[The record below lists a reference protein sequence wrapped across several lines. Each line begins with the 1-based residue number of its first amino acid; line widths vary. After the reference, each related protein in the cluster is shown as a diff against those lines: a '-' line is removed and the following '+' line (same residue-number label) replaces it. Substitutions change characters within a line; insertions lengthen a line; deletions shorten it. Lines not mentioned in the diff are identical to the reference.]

1 MHLKTLLQQRKKQ
14 IILGLVLGFVFAAG
28 VFTPSVSNAMF
39 GISMSSIITFVF
51 KAAAYIFNFIFG
63 IFFVIAAWLVNFT
76 LQLNE
81 TVADKNFNTIAD
93 VGWRI
98 CRDVAN
104 LGFVLLTVIMA
115 FTTIIRVQS
124 YGAKKLLLNLVIA
137 AVVVNFSFVIAGTLI
152 DFSNVL
158 TSFFI
163 HRISPTGFG
172 TELTETLAG
181 AFGPQ
186 KFLLEETDDPLPPDP
201 SQEESGLVTF
211 GTAML
216 SSIAGL
222 FFSVFFTLLATIV
235 LLLLA
240 AMLLV
245 RYVALTFI
253 LVLAPLA
260 WLFWVFPGLKSYNSQ
275 WWSAFWKYTF
285 FAPAVSFFVYLSIL
299 AATGLKSAEYQEKI
313 ALVGG
318 GLPNMLAKIAQQ
330 GTQMI
335 VVAGLMIG
343 GIIVAQ
349 KMGIEGANIA
359 NKAKDGMMKKAKEYG
374 KDRATNFGT
383 RLSKTSV
390 GGTVSSGLKKVGGYF
405 KGTGEDIQKQRE
417 AAKAKHLGYKDQIAA
432 INNDSSK
439 SPERKREEINELKK
453 AQEIGA
459 ENYKARVK
467 EIKGGLSKKERLS
480 NLFVKNKK
488 IKELEGERPDRL
500 GVGRRIGL
508 WAKDKT
514 LGSTTRSVGGGIEA
528 TGKGIDKQAIKEIK
542 KTKNWG
548 ESLVRGALLGAG
560 LMKEKEKKD
569 EKKTAEELE
578 KDLQKKFKSKQD
590 KLAQRMAG
598 GDSPN
603 FAKAGLT
610 GLPRFKEEDLK
621 EDNKQI
627 EFGQQA
633 FAGAYRSRLRNMEE
647 ADLEKEHSATLKQRK
662 NAKTKDEE
670 ILANNKLEAIRQ
682 TTKMKTG
689 RLENIEQIE
698 TALTKEKS
706 RKDEAFV
713 NGVDTTPYEKTIN
726 EYERRIQ
733 SLTSKTS
740 NRLEVF
746 KKMEEKLNALDKK
759 RNEKLKEVASRLTSG
774 SATEA
779 REDADF
785 KQIETIA
792 KSFKS
797 NIENV
802 ESVLSRKAQKLG
814 ELDKKINDL
823 NEIKLK
829 TSGLSES
836 ELSSWG
842 VTQEEQA
849 ELIKEI
855 DKGILETQS
864 LIEKRKE
871 KKEKKGEK
879 KEEGKKEEEKKSGL
893 IDQFGNPYK

>member
-1 MHLKTLLQQRKKQ
+1 MQIQPLLQQHKKQ
-14 IILGLVLGFVFAAG
+14 IILGLILGFVFAAG
-28 VFTPSVSNAMF
+28 IFTPSVSNAML

-63 IFFVIAAWLVNFT
+63 IFFVIAAWLVSFT

-163 HRISPTGFG
+163 NRISPNGLG
-172 TELTETLAG
+172 TEFTETLAG

-222 FFSVFFTLLATIV
+222 FFSVFFTILATIV

-240 AMLLV
+240 VMLLV

-299 AATGLKSAEYQEKI
+299 AAEGLKSAGYQEKI
-313 ALVGG
+313 MMVGG

-359 NKAKDGMMKKAKEYG
+359 NKAKDGMMKKAKDYG

-405 KGTGEDIQKQRE
+405 KGTGEDIQKKRE
-417 AAKAKHLGYKDQIAA
+417 AAKAKHLGYKDQIAT
-432 INNDSSK
+432 INNSSK
-439 SPERKREEINELKK
+439 SPEQKREEINNLKK
-453 AQEIGA
+453 VQDQKA
-459 ENYKARVK
+459 ENYNNALKEFNEKKK
-467 EIKGGLSKKERLS
+467 EINSNKDISKEQ
-480 NLFVKNKK
+480 KK
-488 IKELEGERPDRL
+488 KDIEALKKQYDLENIRPDRL
-500 GVGRRIGL
+500 GFGSRIGL

-569 EKKTAEELE
+569 EKKTAAELE
-578 KDLQKKFKSKQD
+578 KDLQKKLKTKQD
-590 KLAQRMAG
+590 KLKLRNTDG
-598 GDSPN
+598 SV
-603 FAKAGLT
+603 
-610 GLPRFKEEDLK
+610 RFKEDDLK

-627 EFGQQA
+627 EFGRQA

-647 ADLEKEHSATLKQRK
+647 VDIEKEHSSTLKQRK
-662 NAKTKDEE
+662 GAKTKDEE
-670 ILANNKLEAIRQ
+670 ILANNKLDAIRQ

-698 TALTKEKS
+698 TALAKEKN

-713 NGVDTTPYEKTIN
+713 NGVDTTPYEKVIS
-726 EYERRIQ
+726 EYEGKIR
-733 SLTSKTS
+733 SLSGRVS

-746 KKMEEKLNALDKK
+746 KKMEERLNALDKK
-759 RNEKLKEVASRLTSG
+759 RNEKLKEIASKLTSG

-779 REDADF
+779 REDVGF
-785 KQIETIA
+785 KQIETIT
-792 KSFKS
+792 KSFRS

-814 ELDKKINDL
+814 ELDKKLNDL

-829 TSGLSES
+829 TSGLSEL

-842 VTQEEQA
+842 VTQEEQT

-871 KKEKKGEK
+871 KREKKGEK
-879 KEEGKKEEEKKSGL
+879 KGEKKEEEKKSGL
-893 IDQFGNPYK
+893 VG

>member
-1 MHLKTLLQQRKKQ
+1 MQLKTLLRRHKKQ
-14 IILGLVLGFVFAAG
+14 IILGFALGFVFAIG
-28 VFTPSVSNAMF
+28 VLTPSVSNAMV
-39 GISMSSIITFVF
+39 GISMSSIISFIF
-51 KAAAYIFNFIFG
+51 KAVAYVFNFIFG
-63 IFFVIAAWLVNFT
+63 IFFVIAAWLVSFT

-81 TVADKNFNTIAD
+81 TVADKNVNMIAD
-93 VGWRI
+93 IGWKI
-98 CRDVAN
+98 SRDVAN

-137 AVVVNFSFVIAGTLI
+137 AVVVNFSFLIAGTLI

-158 TSFFI
+158 TNFFI
-163 HRISPTGFG
+163 RRISPSGFG
-172 TELTETLAG
+172 TEFTETLAG

-201 SQEESGLVTF
+201 SQEESGVVTF
-211 GTAML
+211 GIAML

-222 FFSVFFTLLATIV
+222 FFITFFTLLATIV
-235 LLLLA
+235 LLMLA
-240 AMLLV
+240 AMFLI

-253 LVLAPLA
+253 LILAPLA

-285 FAPAVSFFVYLSIL
+285 FAPAASFFVYLSIL
-299 AATGLKSAEYQEKI
+299 AAQGLNSIEYKSKI
-313 ALVGG
+313 AVVGG
-318 GLPNMLAKIAQQ
+318 GLPNILVKIAQE

-343 GIIVAQ
+343 GIMVAQ

-374 KDRATNFGT
+374 KEKATNFGT

-390 GGTVSSGLKKVGGYF
+390 GGSVSSGLKRVGGYF
-405 KGTGEDIQKQRE
+405 KGTGEDIQKKRE
-417 AAKAKHLGYKDQIAA
+417 MSKTKHLEYKDRIAA
-432 INNDSSK
+432 INNDKLK
-439 SPERKREEINELKK
+439 SPEQKKEEIRGLKDTQK
-453 AQEIGA
+453 TKA
-459 ENYKARVK
+459 ENYKARIK
-467 EIKGGLSKKERLS
+467 EIKERGLSKKEE
-480 NLFVKNKK
+480 NEEIKK
-488 IKELEGERPDRL
+488 LEGERPDRL
-500 GVGRRIGL
+500 GFGSRIGL

-514 LGSTTRSVGGGIEA
+514 LGSTTRSIGGGIEA

-542 KTKNWG
+542 KNNWQ

-569 EKKTAEELE
+569 EKKTAAELE
-578 KDLQKKFKSKQD
+578 KDLQKKLKTKQD
-590 KLAQRMAG
+590 KLKLRNADG
-598 GDSPN
+598 SV
-603 FAKAGLT
+603 
-610 GLPRFKEEDLK
+610 RFKEDDLK

-647 ADLEKEHSATLKQRK
+647 ADIEKEHSAALKQRK
-662 NAKTKDEE
+662 GAKTKDEE
-670 ILANNKLEAIRQ
+670 LLANNKLDAVRQ

-698 TALTKEKS
+698 VALTRERN

-713 NGVDTTPYEKTIN
+713 NGVDTTSYEKVIS
-726 EYERRIQ
+726 EYEGKIR
-733 SLTSKTS
+733 SLSGRVS
-740 NRLEVF
+740 NRLDVF

-759 RNEKLKEVASRLTSG
+759 RNEKLKEIASKLASG

-779 REDADF
+779 KKDVEF

-792 KSFKS
+792 ESFRS

-814 ELDKKINDL
+814 ELDKKLNDL
-823 NEIKLK
+823 NEVK
-829 TSGLSES
+829 TKTEGLSRE
-836 ELSSWG
+836 ELNSWG
-842 VTQEEQA
+842 VTPEEQT

-855 DKGILETQS
+855 DKGVLETQS

-871 KKEKKGEK
+871 KKEKKPGFV
-879 KEEGKKEEEKKSGL
+879 G
-893 IDQFGNPYK
+893 